1 MAEDRKEAL
10 WKHAVVARILM
21 DLALLPLLAGV
32 AYVLFRSGS
41 ALQPLEATFL
51 MVLALALVVLG
62 RHGWE
67 WQRGLLV
74 EGLLGD
80 WVRRILRGERGPSEP
95 SQGLGAA
102 DGRIS
107 EALNLV
113 LLDTHRSREALVRL
127 DQAAGRDWKE
137 LDELLKALEQS
148 HGAEWA
154 DRAQG
159 LARMAALS
167 QELKGALEGG
177 THPDH
182 LELNQRLRA
191 DQHRMQGQAFR
202 ATLGQVCLG
211 LEHFETHLEEL
222 CDTFPR
228 LRREEDALGRL
239 ADTGLRQGAHLTLAM
254 RGLVAHTPRLLEET
268 QSRQESFS
276 RFRQAADGVR
286 DQTEALSRRI
296 ETFREEAQQRIR
308 AFSGAQANLKGLDQV
323 AHQTG
328 LLAVNAAI
336 LAQQGGGSAGLA
348 AIGGRLRSLADQAA
362 GGASELAQALN
373 RHQQGL
379 ERETISLWD
388 LQEVTVKMLS
398 CTQELLR
405 MADHLDQQSHGLER
419 SLEAHAGLVD
429 QVRQASERAE
439 LSLREVGERAAALE
453 SAHGRQWGVEA
464 KLVPEQKRLTRV
476 GSHLGEV
483 GEELARISEANMD
496 EIWAILA
503 RHQRVRRSEAYR
515 RLTSEDLA
523 SEIACREGS
532 STIWHRVSWA
542 RAQRRVRLAR
552 AERVIPKP
560 IGRRGVDGRLWL
572 LLLGQDALDR
582 AEPSALEAWSCDA
595 TGMIWQFRLQP
606 SLQQEG
612 HRLTLMETLK
622 AGPLPACFPG
632 LAIRITPEG
641 AELRLS
647 SPYPSFPDFLA
658 GLGLELEV
666 EAESWEKG
674 LREPANQS
682 RQVQCLLWVG
692 PGNGEGLPHP
702 CLSLMHQWV
711 RDDPDHERFLPW
723 LPHDGP
729 RLLCP
734 HVQGGPVP
742 ARLEAPLAL
751 RCVGL
756 GADAELLAPYRDRL
770 RAAGATEGV
779 DGVALCAVAVGHAHP
794 ETLLLRL
801 FQAEAELAG
810 AFHPD
815 LIPYQLRLKEE
826 VLNGATGDPF
836 QAAWTLLED
845 LQREGWVLPLPKP

>member
-10 WKHAVVARILM
+10 WKHVVLARVLM
-21 DLALLPLLAGV
+21 DLALLPVLAGV
-32 AYVLFRSGS
+32 AYLLFRSGS
-41 ALQPLEATFL
+41 ALQPLEATLL
-51 MVLALALVVLG
+51 MALALALAALG
-62 RHGWE
+62 RHWWE
-67 WQRGLLV
+67 WQRGLRV

-80 WVRRILRGERGPSEP
+80 WVRRILQGERAPSGA
-95 SQGLGAA
+95 SAGLGAA

-107 EALNLV
+107 AALNLV
-113 LLDTHRSREALVRL
+113 LHDTRRSQEALARL
-127 DQAAGRDWKE
+127 DRALGRDWKE
-137 LDELLKALEQS
+137 LDELLEGLAQS
-148 HGAEWA
+148 HRVEQE

-159 LARMAALS
+159 LARLETLG
-167 QELKGALEGG
+167 QELKAALEGG

-182 LELNQRLRA
+182 AELNQRLRA

-202 ATLGQVCLG
+202 ATLGQVGAG
-211 LEHFETHLEEL
+211 LEHLEVHLEEL
-222 CDTFPR
+222 RDTFPR

-268 QSRQESFS
+268 QARQESFV

-308 AFSGAQANLKGLDQV
+308 AFSGAQTNLKGLDQV

-348 AIGGRLRSLADQAA
+348 AIGTRLRSLADQTA
-362 GGASELAQALN
+362 GGASDLEQALN

-388 LQEVTVKMLS
+388 LQEVTAKMLA
-398 CTQELLR
+398 CTHELLR
-405 MADHLDQQSHGLER
+405 MASHLDAQSHDLER
-419 SLEAHAGLVD
+419 SLETHLGLVD
-429 QVRQASERAE
+429 QVRQASERTE

-464 KLVPEQKRLTRV
+464 KLVPEQKRLARAS
-476 GSHLGEV
+476 SHLGVV

-503 RHQRVRRSEAYR
+503 RHQKVRRSEAYH
-515 RLTSEDLA
+515 RLTSDGLA
-523 SEIACREGS
+523 RGFLCREGAA
-532 STIWHRVSWA
+532 TVWHRVAWA

-552 AERVIPKP
+552 AQRLPSSPAGHRDAE
-560 IGRRGVDGRLWL
+560 GRLWL
-572 LLLGQDALDR
+572 LLLEQDALGR
-582 AEPSALEAWSCDA
+582 AEPSALEAWSCDSV
-595 TGMIWQFRLQP
+595 GQVWQFRLQP
-606 SLQQEG
+606 SLQKEG
-612 HRLTLMETLK
+612 HRLTLLETLK

-632 LAIRITPEG
+632 LAIRIRPEG
-641 AELRLS
+641 VELQLP
-647 SPYPSFPDFLA
+647 SPYPALPDFLA
-658 GLGLELEV
+658 GLGMELEL
-666 EAESWEKG
+666 EAESWDKE
-674 LREPANQS
+674 LREPASHHQE
-682 RQVQCLLWVG
+682 VQCLLWVG
-692 PGNGEGLPHP
+692 PSRDSLHHP
-702 CLSLMHQWV
+702 CLNLVHHWV

-734 HVQGGPVP
+734 QAQEGPVP
-742 ARLEAPLAL
+742 ERLAASVAV
-751 RCVGL
+751 RSVGL
-756 GADAELLAPYRDRL
+756 GADAALLEPYRDRL
-770 RAAGATEGV
+770 QAAGAGEGD
-779 DGVALCAVAVGHAHP
+779 DGVALCAVAIGHAHP
-794 ETLLLRL
+794 EALLLRL
-801 FQAEAELAG
+801 FQDGAGLAG

-815 LIPYQLRLKEE
+815 LIPYQARLRDE
-826 VLNGATGDPF
+826 VLSGASGDPY

-845 LQREGWVLPLPKP
+845 LQREGWVMPLPNP